1 MYKWN
6 GKQFMWTVIFV
17 LKWYRKNL
25 VVVERIKN
33 RASSVLYQIGCIYID
48 LANANFV
55 VVFSLKQH
63 F

>member
-1 MYKWN
+1 MVN
-6 GKQFMWTVIFV
+6 SLCEQLFV
-17 LKWYRKNL
+17 LKWYRKNF
-25 VVVERIKN
+25 VVVKRIKN

>member
-17 LKWYRKNL
+17 LKWYRKNF
-25 VVVERIKN
+25 VVVKRIKN

-55 VVFSLKQH
+55 VFSLKQH

>member
-17 LKWYRKNL
+17 LKWYRKNF
-25 VVVERIKN
+25 VVVKRIKN

-48 LANANFV
+48 LANENF